1 MKKEILSE
9 NSAALLNKKIT
20 DVAKSNPSEDMWFI
34 KAPGW
39 EGFYLED
46 EERDGNFSYWHLY
59 DKDDEHKGTVSI
71 ENGVITQLPR
81 NLSESKTIKK
91 KLLSE
96 ETKRMKHLAG
106 IIKENENLAPSEQG
120 YQDSNSY
127 SFKKPERS
135 SKLSGNIFTYL
146 DAPTDRTK
154 AVIVYFKDNS
164 DAQEQNITYTIPMMG
179 ESVLKLALDKFDKE
193 FGMSDFYVTKVALA
207 EEA

>member
-106 IIKENENLAPSEQG
+106 IINEETENVLGHELDYTEERYYLCRLELTSQYGGMTIDKASLVRLGKITDIGMKILNPED
-120 YQDSNSY
+120 QDIIL
-127 SFKKPERS
+127 
-135 SKLSGNIFTYL
+135 KL
-146 DAPTDRTK
+146 
-154 AVIVYFKDNS
+154 DN
-164 DAQEQNITYTIPMMG
+164 DGAF
-179 ESVLKLALDKFDKE
+179 ESVDLIEL
-193 FGMSDFYVTKVALA
+193 Y
-207 EEA
+207 